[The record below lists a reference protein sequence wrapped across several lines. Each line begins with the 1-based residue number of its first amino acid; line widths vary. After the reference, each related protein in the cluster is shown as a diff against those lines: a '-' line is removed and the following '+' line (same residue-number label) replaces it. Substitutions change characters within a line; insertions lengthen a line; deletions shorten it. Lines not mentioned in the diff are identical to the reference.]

1 MSRFFPRHRKAGFG
15 PAFQMLLLVALL
27 MLAALPTAIVGT
39 PAARA
44 QALDASASKAVTLD
58 SPAVVRIIGAL
69 QGGLICHA
77 CDSSGADIVSPQS
90 GAFQWA
96 TTGSGAFISPDGYI
110 LTADHVADQT
120 ANNPLNTDF
129 VVQSAS
135 QDIGQRYNL
144 DPNAVL
150 NFLQNHSSQVQIIV
164 QSISQTVFLSTG
176 YTGQL
181 EATGAAISYPV
192 TRIVTSSPV
201 DQQDTAII
209 QVGAQDMP
217 NLTMAQASDVS
228 TGETITAIA
237 FPGDAD
243 QVTQNGGAGTGDWL
257 PLYNPSQSDAGTI
270 SSLLTPTVE
279 TGQITAQK
287 TATGTLY
294 YETSAISNHGSSGG
308 SVVDDQGRVIGFVD
322 QGSETGRVSVLV
334 SSSVAESYIRQ
345 AGVNNSGQGAFE
357 TLWTKAV
364 NEYYASSPCH
374 FTNAASD
381 LNKLHT
387 NYPAFGG
394 IQPLLR
400 NAQAQATPSDCPAS
414 SISLLLVGGIGGGLA
429 LVIIVTLVAV
439 LLLRRRSAQPAL
451 APAGTGYNSGAG
463 TMPGMLPQTGFS
475 APVIG
480 QPSSPPGY
488 QPVAAAPWYNG
499 NPDGTVQPGMPAQ
512 ASALQAGQ
520 AYPSGPHAY
529 QQPGIGHP
537 SGPSAYQQAQASAV
551 AVCANGHAVQEP
563 SAQFCPTCG
572 APVQHAAFHQ

>member
-1 MSRFFPRHRKAGFG
+1 MARFFPRHRNAGFG
-15 PAFQMLLLVALL
+15 PAFQTFLLVALL
-27 MLAALPTAIVGT
+27 TLAALPTTMLG
-39 PAARA
+39 A
-44 QALDASASKAVTLD
+44 QVASAHAMDDGATKAVMLD

-77 CDSSGADIVSPQS
+77 CDASGADIVSPQS

-120 ANNPLNTDF
+120 ANNPLNVDF
-129 VVQSAS
+129 VAQAAS

-144 DPNAVL
+144 DPNVVL
-150 NFLQNHSSQVQIIV
+150 NFLQNHASQVQIIV

-181 EATGAAISYPV
+181 QTTGAAISYPV
-192 TRIVTSSPV
+192 TRIVASSPV

-209 QVGAQDMP
+209 QVGAEDMP
-217 NLTMAQASDVS
+217 NLTLAQASDVS
-228 TGETITAIA
+228 TGETITALA

-322 QGSETGRVSVLV
+322 QGSATGRVSVLV
-334 SSSVAESYIRQ
+334 SSSVAASYVRQ
-345 AGVNNSGQGAFE
+345 AGVNNSGQGTFE
-357 TLWTKAV
+357 VLWTKAV
-364 NEYYASSPCH
+364 NEYYATGTCH

-400 NAQAQATPSDCPAS
+400 NAQAKATPGDCPTS
-414 SISLLLVGGIGGGLA
+414 PNFVLLFGAVGGGLVLII
-429 LVIIVTLVAV
+429 LVVLVVV
-439 LLLRRRSAQPAL
+439 LLLRRRAAQPAL
-451 APAGTGYNSGAG
+451 APAGASYNPAIGTLSAAG
-463 TMPGMLPQTGFS
+463 FPPGMGE
-475 APVIG
+475 
-480 QPSSPPGY
+480 PSSPPGY
-488 QPVAAAPWYNG
+488 QPAAAPPWYNG
-499 NPDGTVQPGMPAQ
+499 NPDGTVLPGMPAQ
-512 ASALQAGQ
+512 ASAPQAGQ

-529 QQPGIGHP
+529 EPGIGHP
-537 SGPSAYQQAQASAV
+537 SGPSAYQQVQPPAV
-551 AVCANGHAVQEP
+551 SMCANGHPVQDAG
-563 SAQFCPTCG
+563 AQFCPTCG
-572 APVQHAAFHQ
+572 APVHHAAYHP